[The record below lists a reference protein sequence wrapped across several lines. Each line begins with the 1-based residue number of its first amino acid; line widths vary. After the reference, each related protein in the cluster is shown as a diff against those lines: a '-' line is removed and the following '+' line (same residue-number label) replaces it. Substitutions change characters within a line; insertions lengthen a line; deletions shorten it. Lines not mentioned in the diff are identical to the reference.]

1 MKKIILTDVLEFYI
15 LELPKFKKYY
25 QNTNNTVLNSWIK
38 FINKPEVIDMEE
50 TTKAIKKAKQVL
62 EEISQDEHE
71 RYLAELREKYIMDQ
85 ADIEEAGYD
94 KGYKA
99 AIEQSNQRI
108 LVIAKKFKEQNVDF
122 EIISKATGLTIDEIK
137 NL

>member
-1 MKKIILTDVLEFYI
+1 
-15 LELPKFKKYY
+15 
-25 QNTNNTVLNSWIK
+25 
-38 FINKPEVIDMEE
+38 MEE

-94 KGYKA
+94 KGYGNGYNN
-99 AIEQSNQRI
+99 AIKE
-108 LVIAKKFKEQNVDF
+108 VAKNLKKKNIDIET
-122 EIISKATGLTIDEIK
+122 ISQTTGLTIDEIK